1 MSDKKDTEM
10 SMLSIPRKDHERLK
24 KLAEKDGRSMRGAF
38 KLMVD
43 KYEKTVNDNNTGI
56 GLLGLMFLIFMT
68 LKLTDHIDWSWWWV
82 TAPLWG
88 PIALVIVI
96 VIIAQVGKLR
106 KR

>member
-43 KYEKTVNDNNTGI
+43 KY
-56 GLLGLMFLIFMT
+56 
-68 LKLTDHIDWSWWWV
+68 
-82 TAPLWG
+82 
-88 PIALVIVI
+88 
-96 VIIAQVGKLR
+96 R
-106 KR
+106 K